1 MNESRNLDPKVVN
14 NEDEI
19 IIKFSKIY
27 QCWYIVISQ

>member
-1 MNESRNLDPKVVN
+1 MNESRNLNPQVVN

-27 QCWYIVISQ
+27 